1 MLSFSGIIFT
11 YQRKSSLFFLIQWWR
26 TSFIKYII
34 WSFIWKLAEGS
45 VTLWAKY
52 WAIKRQVTREFALLK
67 IQTFKK
73 IAKKFVKSHKMET
86 KSWFFKNKNFV
97 KSIQNGKSKQKA
109 DFKKFKQ
116 TWFFSRFQLFDLI
129 FHYITRFLKL
139 RCFQSV

>member
-1 MLSFSGIIFT
+1 MGEKLLLAIQSRLNRQCKSWCSRNYILKKNPVFRYKSMLSFSGIIFT

-73 IAKKFVKSHKMET
+73 FREITQKTSFLS
-86 KSWFFKNKNFV
+86 SFKIISYKPFLRILYPWY
-97 KSIQNGKSKQKA
+97 KIQ
-109 DFKKFKQ
+109 
-116 TWFFSRFQLFDLI
+116 
-129 FHYITRFLKL
+129 
-139 RCFQSV
+139 